1 MEKYDKDW
9 EDECLPRGP
18 KAPLSPHLAVEEGH
32 ALCWPE
38 PEEMK
43 ATWLLSQPSRCS
55 EYRGS
60 PVGKKK
66 RLGFSTQTVRLLSG
80 ASQRDQ
86 VPTTASCPWVV
97 GNTGSHRTQMAPAF
111 TQQTWPSVC
120 AEKRDL
126 EHRGYHWRRWKWVTV
141 WLRRRREG
149 GCGKKQLCAAPSEQ
163 LSVSRL
169 WPLM

>member
-32 ALCWPE
+32 ALCWPD

-60 PVGKKK
+60 LLVKW
-66 RLGFSTQTVRLLSG
+66 LGFSTQTLRLLSG

-86 VPTTASCPWVV
+86 VPRASCPWVV
-97 GNTGSHRTQMAPAF
+97 GNTGSHRTQLAPAF

-120 AEKRDL
+120 AVRRGL
-126 EHRGYHWRRWKWVTV
+126 EHRGYRWQRWKWVTV
-141 WLRRRREG
+141 WPRRREG
-149 GCGKKQLCAAPSEQ
+149 GMWEETTLCGSFRAIKCL
-163 LSVSRL
+163 
-169 WPLM
+169 